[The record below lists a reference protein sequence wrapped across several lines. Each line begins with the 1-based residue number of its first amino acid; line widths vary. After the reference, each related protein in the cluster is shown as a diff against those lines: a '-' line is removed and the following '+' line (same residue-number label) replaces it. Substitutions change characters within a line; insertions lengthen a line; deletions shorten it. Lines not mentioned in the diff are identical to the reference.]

1 MGTALPTRL
10 LKHLAMLMLPHLLAP
25 LLDDRTQ
32 ANSCTRAGLTGW
44 KGPDPRAARNH
55 SVDMYFKDAHEE
67 LRLQVRRFLE
77 REVAP
82 HLEEWEE
89 TTFPDSIVKRFGE
102 LGFLGLRYPPEYG
115 GQGGDYFSAVVLSE
129 EMAKIGSGGLG
140 MAVAVQAEMAT
151 PPVFKFGTEE
161 QKRKWLLPA
170 IRGEQIASLAI
181 SEPDAGS
188 DVAGITTT
196 ARRDGDHYVVNGR
209 KTFITNG
216 ARCSWAL
223 VVTKTDRERGHKG
236 YNLLVIEKGTPGFEV
251 SRTLKKLGM
260 HSSDT
265 AELTFDGCR
274 VPVANLIGEE
284 GEGFKNLM
292 WELQGERMIAAAG
305 AIAGAQRVFEYT
317 AEYARNRQAFGQP
330 ISQFQVI
337 KHKLVDMGTKVAAV
351 QAFVYQTARQW
362 DQGEYPVR
370 EISQAKLL
378 ATQVAC
384 EVADEAIQILGGHGY
399 MQEFP
404 VERAWRDARL
414 ARIGAGT
421 DEIMKEIIAK
431 TYGL

>member
-1 MGTALPTRL
+1 
-10 LKHLAMLMLPHLLAP
+10 
-25 LLDDRTQ
+25 
-32 ANSCTRAGLTGW
+32 
-44 KGPDPRAARNH
+44 
-55 SVDMYFKDAHEE
+55 MYFTDAHQE
-67 LRLQVRRFLE
+67 LRLHIRRFLE
-77 REVAP
+77 KEVQP
-82 HLEEWEE
+82 NLEEWENK
-89 TTFPDSIVKRFGE
+89 TFPDTIFRRMGE

-115 GQGGDYFSAVVLSE
+115 GQGGDYFTAVVLSE
-129 EMAKIGSGGLG
+129 EMARVGSGGLG

-151 PPVFKFGTEE
+151 PPVFRFGTEE
-161 QKRKWLLPA
+161 QKRKWLVPA

-181 SEPDAGS
+181 TEPDAGS
-188 DVAGITTT
+188 DVAGISTV
-196 ARRDGDHYVVNGR
+196 AKRYGDEFIVNGR
-209 KTFITNG
+209 KIFITSG

-223 VVTKTDRERGHKG
+223 VVTKGDRERGHSG
-236 YNLLVIEKGTPGFEV
+236 YNLLVIEKDTPGFTV
-251 SRTLKKLGM
+251 TRTLEKLGM

-265 AELTFDGCR
+265 AELLFEDCH
-274 VPVANLIGEE
+274 VPAANLIGEE
-284 GEGFKNLM
+284 GEGFKHLM

-317 AEYARNRQAFGQP
+317 MEYAQNRQAFGRP
-330 ISQFQVI
+330 ISEFQVI

-351 QAFVYQTARQW
+351 QAFVYQTASQW
-362 DQGEYPVR
+362 DKGEYPVR

-399 MQEFP
+399 MREFP

>member
-1 MGTALPTRL
+1 M
-10 LKHLAMLMLPHLLAP
+10 HF
-25 LLDDRTQ
+25 
-32 ANSCTRAGLTGW
+32 SE
-44 KGPDPRAARNH
+44 
-55 SVDMYFKDAHEE
+55 AHEA

-77 REVAP
+77 KEVQP

-89 TTFPDSIVKRFGE
+89 KTFPDSIFRRFGE
-102 LGFLGLRYPPEYG
+102 LGLLGLRYPTEYG

-129 EMAKIGSGGLG
+129 EMARLSCGGLG
-140 MAVAVQAEMAT
+140 MAVAVQSEMAT
-151 PPVFKFGTEE
+151 PPVFRFGTEE
-161 QKRKWLLPA
+161 QKQRWLVPA
-170 IRGEQIASLAI
+170 IRGEQIAALAI
-181 SEPDAGS
+181 TEPDAGS
-188 DVAGITTT
+188 DVAGITTV
-196 ARRDGDHYVVNGR
+196 ARRFGDEFIVNGR
-209 KTFITNG
+209 KIYITNG
-216 ARCSWAL
+216 ARCDWAL

-236 YNLLVIEKGTPGFEV
+236 YNLLLIEKGTPGFEV
-251 SRTLKKLGM
+251 TRTLQKLGM

-265 AELTFDGCR
+265 AELLFEDCH
-274 VPVANLIGEE
+274 VPVANLIGDE

-305 AIAGAQRVFEYT
+305 AIAGAARVFEYT
-317 AEYARNRQAFGQP
+317 MEYARNRMAFGQP
-330 ISQFQVI
+330 IAQFQVI

-351 QAFVYQTARQW
+351 QAFVYQTAKLW

-399 MQEFP
+399 MREFP

>member
-1 MGTALPTRL
+1 
-10 LKHLAMLMLPHLLAP
+10 
-25 LLDDRTQ
+25 
-32 ANSCTRAGLTGW
+32 
-44 KGPDPRAARNH
+44 
-55 SVDMYFKDAHEE
+55 MYFTDAHEE
-67 LRLQVRRFLE
+67 LRLHIRKFLE
-77 REVAP
+77 KEVKP

-89 TTFPDSIVKRFGE
+89 KTFPDSIFQRFGD

-129 EMAKIGSGGLG
+129 EMATAGCGGLG
-140 MAVAVQAEMAT
+140 MAVSVQTEMAT

-161 QKRKWLLPA
+161 QKRRWVVPA
-170 IRGEQIASLAI
+170 IRGEQIAAI
-181 SEPDAGS
+181 AMTEPDAGS
-188 DVAGITTT
+188 DLAGITTT
-196 ARRDGDHYVVNGR
+196 AIRDGDHYVVNGR
-209 KTFITNG
+209 KIFITSG
-216 ARCSWAL
+216 ARAHWVL

-236 YNLLVIEKGTPGFEV
+236 YNLLVVEKGTPGFEV
-251 SRTLKKLGM
+251 TRKLEKLGM

-265 AELTFDGCR
+265 AELLFEDCR
-274 VPVANLIGEE
+274 VPAANLIGAE

-305 AIAGAQRVFEYT
+305 AIAGAARVFEYT
-317 AEYARNRQAFGQP
+317 MEYARNRQAFGQP
-330 ISQFQVI
+330 IAQFQVI
-337 KHKLVDMGTKVAAV
+337 KHKLVDMGTKIAAV
-351 QAFVYQTARQW
+351 QSFVYQTAKQW
-362 DQGEYPVR
+362 DEGEYPVR

-399 MQEFP
+399 MREFP